1 MVYRAGGISLS
12 SSWEAEVAGS
22 SSLERMAGGFREGA
36 RPIHQLQTA
45 RPGVVVSREGEDEG
59 KKLRKRLVRL

>member
-1 MVYRAGGISLS
+1 MVCAGGISLS
-12 SSWEAEVAGS
+12 RSWEAELAES
-22 SSLERMAGGFREGA
+22 SSLERMVGELRNGA

-45 RPGVVVSREGEDEG
+45 RPGVVVSSEGEDEG

>member
-1 MVYRAGGISLS
+1 MVCAGGISLS
-12 SSWEAEVAGS
+12 SSWEAELAES
-22 SSLERMAGGFREGA
+22 SSLERMVGELRNGA

-45 RPGVVVSREGEDEG
+45 RPGVVVSSEGEDEG